1 MGIVQ
6 FPVGRLTGRVERDAL
21 RRGSA
26 AIVGARP
33 SLQVIGA
40 ARPVF
45 CAACAA
51 PVDFAA
57 VWRGTDAFCSVEC
70 SLGGGRPA

>member
-6 FPVGRLTGRVERDAL
+6 FPVDRSTGQAERDAL

-26 AIVGARP
+26 AMTAARP
-33 SLQVIGA
+33 SLHVVGV

>member
-6 FPVGRLTGRVERDAL
+6 FPVDRLTGHGVRSAL
-21 RRGSA
+21 RRGSV
-26 AIVGARP
+26 AITASRPPLHVVGVARP
-33 SLQVIGA
+33 ML
-40 ARPVF
+40 

-57 VWRGTDAFCSVEC
+57 VWRGADAFCSVEC